1 MIAGPASMAEVAALV
16 GDPTRAIMLDQL
28 MGGRALTATELAIA
42 ASIAP
47 PTASGHL
54 AKLVDARLLSVLKQG
69 RHRYYR
75 LASPRV
81 ARMLEGIMEVAAT
94 DMPPRYRPRTP
105 RDEALCR
112 ARSCYDH
119 LAGRIAVAI
128 ADALVARGV
137 VTMDEE
143 GASIAPG
150 RHAIFAE
157 LGFDPGMLPVAS
169 KRPVCRACLD
179 WTERRPHLAG
189 ALGAVIARHC
199 IDSGWLTR
207 RRDSRALTITGAGY
221 EGLNRLFGIGRAS
234 LDGDADRTDPDR
246 RAPRGAAN
254 RSSAA

>member
-1 MIAGPASMAEVAALV
+1 MAEVAALV

-54 AKLVDARLLSVLKQG
+54 AKLVEANLLAVLKQG

-81 ARMLEGIMEVAAT
+81 ARMLEGIMEVAAI

-128 ADALVARGV
+128 ADALVARGAV
-137 VTMDEE
+137 AMDEE
-143 GASIAPG
+143 GATIAPG
-150 RHAIFAE
+150 GAAILAN
-157 LGFDPGMLPVAS
+157 LGVDVASLPASS

-189 ALGAVIARHC
+189 SLGAVIARHC
-199 IDSGWLTR
+199 FDSGWLTR
-207 RRDSRALTITGAGY
+207 RRDSRALTITEAGY
-221 EGLNRLFGIGRAS
+221 EGLNRLFAIERAA
-234 LDGDADRTDPDR
+234 LDGDADRNGSER
-246 RAPRGAAN
+246 RAVRSAAS

>member
-1 MIAGPASMAEVAALV
+1 MAEVAALV

-42 ASIAP
+42 ASIAA

-54 AKLVDARLLSVLKQG
+54 AKMVDARLLAVLKQG

-128 ADALVARGV
+128 ADALVARGA

-143 GASIAPG
+143 GATITAG
-150 RHAIFAE
+150 GGAILMG
-157 LGFDPGMLPVAS
+157 LGLDLASLPSVS

-189 ALGAVIARHC
+189 SLGAVIARHC

-207 RRDSRALTITGAGY
+207 RRDSRALTITEAGY
-221 EGLNRLFGIGRAS
+221 EGLNRLFGIERAR
-234 LDGDADRTDPDR
+234 LDGDADGTIPEP
-246 RAPRGAAN
+246 RATRGTTT

>member
-1 MIAGPASMAEVAALV
+1 MAEVAALV

-54 AKLVDARLLSVLKQG
+54 AKLVDARLLAVLKQG

-128 ADALVARGV
+128 ADALVARGA

-143 GASIAPG
+143 GA
-150 RHAIFAE
+150 AITAGGSAILAG
-157 LGFDPGMLPVAS
+157 LGLDLAILPTAS

-189 ALGAVIARHC
+189 SLGAAIARRC

-207 RRDSRALTITGAGY
+207 RRDSRALTITETGY
-221 EGLNRLFGIGRAS
+221 EGLSRLFGIERAS
-234 LDGDADRTDPDR
+234 LDGDPDRTFPEDR
-246 RAPRGAAN
+246 AMRSAAS